1 MKVYALCGASGTG
14 KSYRA
19 LSIAHEN
26 DIDYIIDDGILIHKN
41 CIVTGVSAKNASTK
55 MEAVKRAIF
64 EDLDNRSN
72 MIKAIEDNNVRS
84 ILIIGTSWKMI
95 NRIATRLELPD
106 IYKRIN
112 MEDIATKEEMDDA
125 RKSRM
130 EKGIHIIPLPTFEVK
145 KHFSGLFTNPI
156 KLLFKDKNSDI
167 KEFEKTIIRPTFS
180 YMGKYY
186 ISQKAIRQIVAY
198 EMTEFE
204 DVCQINSI
212 NIKHNKSGI
221 KIDIKVKIKIV
232 EILRQCENIQ
242 EKIMNTLE
250 NTTLLS
256 VNSINIHVVDI
267 C

>member
-41 CIVTGVSAKNASTK
+41 CIVTGISAKNASTK

-64 EDLDNRSN
+64 EDLEHRSN
-72 MIKAIEDNNVRS
+72 MIKAIEKNDVQS

-95 NRIATRLELPD
+95 NKIAARLDLPD
-106 IYKRIN
+106 IYKKIN
-112 MEDIATKEEMDDA
+112 MEDIATKEEMDEA

-167 KEFEKTIIRPTFS
+167 KEFEKTLIRPTFS

-186 ISQKAIRQIVAY
+186 ISQKAIRQIVTY
-198 EMTEFE
+198 EMTKFE
-204 DVCQINSI
+204 DVCQTISI
-212 NIKHNKSGI
+212 DIKHNRSGI
-221 KIDIKVKIKIV
+221 KIDIKVKLKIV
-232 EILRQCENIQ
+232 EILRQCESIQ
-242 EKIMNTLE
+242 EQLMNTLE

-256 VNSINIHVVDI
+256 VNSINIHIVDI

>member
-1 MKVYALCGASGTG
+1 MKVYALCGPSGTG

-19 LSIAHEN
+19 LNIAYEN

-41 CIVTGVSAKNASTK
+41 CIITGISAKNASTK

-64 EDLDNRSN
+64 ENSEHRSK
-72 MIKAIEDNNVRS
+72 MIESIKENDVQS

-95 NRIATRLELPD
+95 NRIRNRLELPD
-106 IYKRIN
+106 IYKNIN

-167 KEFEKTIIRPTFS
+167 KEFEKTLIRPTFS

-186 ISQKAIRQIVAY
+186 ISQKAIRQIVTY
-198 EMTEFE
+198 EMTKFE
-204 DVCQINSI
+204 GVYQVLSI
-212 NIKHNKSGI
+212 DIKYNKSGI
-221 KIDIKVKIKIV
+221 KVDIKVRLKTFR
-232 EILRQCENIQ
+232 ILKQCESIQ
-242 EKIMNTLE
+242 EKIMNILE
-250 NTTLLS
+250 FTTLLS

>member
-1 MKVYALCGASGTG
+1 MKVYALCGPSGTG

-26 DIDYIIDDGILIHKN
+26 NIDYIIDDGILIHKN
-41 CIVTGVSAKNASTK
+41 CIVTGISAKNASTK

-64 EDLDNRSN
+64 ENLEHRKN
-72 MIKAIEDNNVRS
+72 MIKAIEENDVQS

-95 NRIATRLELPD
+95 NRIKNRLELPD
-106 IYKRIN
+106 IYKNIN

-156 KLLFKDKNSDI
+156 KLLFKDKNSEI

-186 ISQKAIRQIVAY
+186 ISQKAIKQIVAY
-198 EMTEFE
+198 EMTKFE
-204 DVCQINSI
+204 DVCQVGSI
-212 NIKHNKSGI
+212 SIKHNKSGI
-221 KIDIKVKIKIV
+221 NVDIKVKLKMFG
-232 EILRQCENIQ
+232 ILRQCENIQ
-242 EKIMNTLE
+242 EKIMNILE
-250 NTTLLS
+250 FTTLLN
-256 VNSINIHVVDI
+256 VNGINIHVVDI

>member
-19 LSIAHEN
+19 LSIAYEN

-41 CIVTGVSAKNASTK
+41 RIITGASAKNASTK

-64 EDLDNRSN
+64 ENLDYRSN
-72 MIKAIEDNNVRS
+72 MIKAIEDNNVQS

-95 NRIATRLELPD
+95 NKIANRLELDD

-112 MEDIATKEEMDDA
+112 MEDIATKEEMNEA
-125 RKSRM
+125 RKNRM

-156 KLLFKDKNSDI
+156 KLLFKDKNSET
-167 KEFEKTIIRPTFS
+167 KEFEKTLIRPTFS
-180 YMGKYY
+180 YMGNYY
-186 ISQKAIRQIVAY
+186 ISQKAIRQIVSY
-198 EMTEFE
+198 EMAKFE
-204 DVCQINSI
+204 DVCQIGSI
-212 NIKHNKSGI
+212 DIKHNKSGI
-221 KIDIKVKIKIV
+221 KVDMKVKLKTFG
-232 EILRQCENIQ
+232 ILRQCEGIQ
-242 EKIMNTLE
+242 KKIMNILE
-250 NTTLLS
+250 ITTLLS
-256 VNSINIHVVDI
+256 VNSINIHVIDI